1 MVDRVRKGKINAE
14 GGAGVRPRKF
24 DFLATPDVSMRFAP
38 FFSSFFFSSSSFSN
52 RQETITDGKRVKCW
66 WRDRERKRRWADISV
81 SSARTD
87 RISRWICRLKR
98 RRQLRPPIVNRFDR
112 YWNGGNGSRNGYF
125 SPLLSRIS
133 TEKRDARDSSLPV
146 KSWRSRRYIDWT

>member
-14 GGAGVRPRKF
+14 GGQECGLGNSISSRRQMF
-24 DFLATPDVSMRFAP
+24 RFAP
-38 FFSSFFFSSSSFSN
+38 FFSSFFFSPSSFSN

-66 WRDRERKRRWADISV
+66 WRDRERRRRWADISV

>member
-14 GGAGVRPRKF
+14 GGQECGLGNSISSRRQMF
-24 DFLATPDVSMRFAP
+24 RFAP
-38 FFSSFFFSSSSFSN
+38 FFSSFFFLFFFLFEPTGN
-52 RQETITDGKRVKCW
+52 NNGIKRVKCW
-66 WRDRERKRRWADISV
+66 WRDRERRRRWADISV